1 MRADTVTFLALSA
14 LWPLSAA
21 SQPSRGCSIDVQTY
35 SNTSLPVV
43 DLGYTYIRA
52 ASFNSTGQYYNFSNI
67 RYGQAPVGPLR
78 FRAPLEPLY
87 SMTCVIEDGSV
98 GRVCPQSSGNWSII
112 SSAFASSYIAGTSA
126 NFDYEAV
133 KASLPEPPLA
143 ISSDPRT
150 TEDCLFL
157 DVIAPQ
163 SAFRANATKLPVL
176 IWVYG
181 GGYTS
186 GEKTGYG
193 KFNPA
198 GLLRKADNGFIFVA
212 MNYRMGLFGFLGGSE
227 VANDGTPNVGLYD
240 QRLAFWWV
248 QKHIDLFGGD
258 KNRVTVMGGSAG
270 AGSIMHQITGYG
282 GSDTEE
288 PLFQQAIMQ
297 SPAFLPAPTPQ
308 TAQATFDDLLPTVN
322 VSSLAQL
329 RSLSSDALVVGNAL
343 QIYGHAPYGSNM
355 YGPFVDGSVPTG
367 TPGSLLLQG
376 KFRKGIKIM
385 VSHNSLEGLTFTK
398 PSIETDQDY
407 TDVLTSS
414 FPTLNGTALAAI
426 DTLYPPVFNGS
437 YGYTDEFGRAM
448 MTIQDVTIVCNTRY
462 LANAMRERA
471 YGLKFA
477 VPPGIH
483 GQETNYVFQNG
494 VTSGA
499 DASVADRLQG
509 YIVSFIMNSEP
520 RDSNGSPLPLY
531 GSEAELTSMAVS
543 GDTTIRDDAA
553 NERLQ
558 TAAVI
563 SNPGADGRVIIQN
576 DAPVN
581 KPGRN
586 EVLVRLSHSGICG
599 SEIRAVLGWGAY
611 QKIVG
616 HEGVGIIVQT
626 GENVSTSML
635 NTRVGVKWLYS
646 ACGDCSLCRRGCAHN
661 CLKQEN
667 TGRTVPGTLQQYVV
681 ANVEYVT
688 KIPNGVPSEAAAP
701 LLCAGVTMAGAVS
714 KLEPELREG
723 DWLVIS
729 GAGGGLGHI
738 GVQVASRLCKFRVI
752 AIDAGQ
758 EKRALSL
765 ECGAE
770 SFVDYLEDD
779 VEAKVK
785 QLTGGEGAHGIL
797 VVPGTKSAFE
807 IAPNLVRNMGVIVC
821 VGLPRL
827 DFQLPLSATVCA
839 ARGLTIKGSSVGTEK
854 QIEELLGH
862 AAAGTIKPAIE
873 VFDFSHTPEIIE
885 KLKTGGVTGRAVVNI
900 PS

>member
-21 SQPSRGCSIDVQTY
+21 SQPSRGCSIDLQTY

-87 SMTCVIEDGSV
+87 NTTCVIEDGSV

-126 NFDYEAV
+126 NFDYDAV
-133 KASLPEPPLA
+133 EASLPESPLA

-227 VANDGTPNVGLYD
+227 VANDGTPNAGLYD
-240 QRLAFWWV
+240 QRLAFRWV

-322 VSSLAQL
+322 ASSLAQL
-329 RSLSSDALVVGNAL
+329 RALSSDALVAGNAL

-355 YGPFVDGSVPTG
+355 YGPFVDGSVSTG

-414 FPTLNGTALAAI
+414 FPTLNETALAAI

-494 VTSGA
+494 VTSGV

-553 NERLQ
+553 NER
-558 TAAVI
+558 
-563 SNPGADGRVIIQN
+563 
-576 DAPVN
+576 
-581 KPGRN
+581 
-586 EVLVRLSHSGICG
+586 
-599 SEIRAVLGWGAY
+599 
-611 QKIVG
+611 
-616 HEGVGIIVQT
+616 
-626 GENVSTSML
+626 
-635 NTRVGVKWLYS
+635 
-646 ACGDCSLCRRGCAHN
+646 CAFW
-661 CLKQEN
+661 Q
-667 TGRTVPGTLQQYVV
+667 
-681 ANVEYVT
+681 
-688 KIPNGVPSEAAAP
+688 
-701 LLCAGVTMAGAVS
+701 
-714 KLEPELREG
+714 
-723 DWLVIS
+723 
-729 GAGGGLGHI
+729 
-738 GVQVASRLCKFRVI
+738 
-752 AIDAGQ
+752 
-758 EKRALSL
+758 
-765 ECGAE
+765 
-770 SFVDYLEDD
+770 
-779 VEAKVK
+779 
-785 QLTGGEGAHGIL
+785 
-797 VVPGTKSAFE
+797 SAF
-807 IAPNLVRNMGVIVC
+807 
-821 VGLPRL
+821 
-827 DFQLPLSATVCA
+827 
-839 ARGLTIKGSSVGTEK
+839 
-854 QIEELLGH
+854 
-862 AAAGTIKPAIE
+862 
-873 VFDFSHTPEIIE
+873 
-885 KLKTGGVTGRAVVNI
+885 
-900 PS
+900 